1 MFSRSTVSKGCILS
15 LWAKRRHGGRSRPV
29 RRLLHAGAIAGLFV
43 AGVGAV
49 LGPANDTRA
58 DGAPEPALTR
68 APPDTSATPA
78 ANSAPAAAA
87 TADSGTIGG
96 PEPVA
101 ETGVQPKAPTTS
113 TKAKADEPG
122 TDTQVA
128 MLSDVTPAARQIDT
142 LLDLTVR
149 SGDTL
154 MKLLVKAGVPRN
166 QGHAAIQALRKIYNP
181 RSIMPGQKITLSTRP
196 GETEDPKAV
205 LHKVALRADVE
216 RDVVVR
222 RQDDG
227 KFRATE
233 IKHEFRTTLVR
244 GAGTI
249 VSSLYVAGRNAGL
262 PPSIL
267 VELMRIYS
275 WDVDFQRDIQS
286 GDGFDI
292 VFERLTTES
301 GEKVRD
307 GAIVYS
313 ELRLGK
319 ATHKFYRYA
328 DKRGRSGYFDENGQ
342 SARKPLL
349 RTPVDGAR
357 LTSRYGRRRHPV
369 LRFTRMHRGVDF
381 AAARGTPVYAA
392 GNGRIVY
399 RGRNGSFG
407 KYIKIRHN
415 SQYKTAYAHLRSFR
429 RGVTSGSRVKQ
440 GQIIGYVGSTGTA
453 TGPHLHFEVIV
464 GGRQVNPLR
473 VRLPSGRK
481 LKGKQLAA
489 FHAMRGALTHR
500 MADLR
505 TQGIKVSSN

>member
-1 MFSRSTVSKGCILS
+1 MLDWSTVSKGCVLS
-15 LWAKRRHGGRSRPV
+15 LRANRRHGGRSRPV
-29 RRLLHAGAIAGLFV
+29 RGLLHAGAVAGLFV
-43 AGVGAV
+43 VGVGAV

-58 DGAPEPALTR
+58 DGAPEL
-68 APPDTSATPA
+68 PPMQATPGPS
-78 ANSAPAAAA
+78 ANVP
-87 TADSGTIGG
+87 TADINITDNSTVNGAA
-96 PEPVA
+96 PVA
-101 ETGVQPKAPTTS
+101 EVTVPPKTPPAAS
-113 TKAKADEPG
+113 EVEAAEPVI
-122 TDTQVA
+122 DTQVA
-128 MLSDVTPAARQIDT
+128 MLSDVTPAIHRIDT
-142 LLDLTVR
+142 LRSLTVR

-154 MKLLVKAGVPRN
+154 MNMLVKSGAPRT
-166 QGHAAIQALRKIYNP
+166 QCHAAIQALRKLYNP
-181 RSIMPGQKITLSTRP
+181 RSILPGQKITVTTRR
-196 GETEDPKAV
+196 GETEDSKAE
-205 LHKVALRADVE
+205 LYMVALRANVE

-233 IKHEFRTTLVR
+233 IKHELRTTLVR

-249 VSSLYVAGRNAGL
+249 ASSLYVAGRNAGL
-262 PPSIL
+262 PPAVLI
-267 VELMRIYS
+267 ELMRIYS
-275 WDVDFQRDIQS
+275 WDVDFQRDIQP
-286 GDGFDI
+286 GDGFDV
-292 VFERLTTES
+292 VFERLTTEN

-307 GAIVYS
+307 GAIVYAA
-313 ELRLGK
+313 LRLGK
-319 ATHKFYRYA
+319 ATHTFYRFV
-328 DKRGRSGYFDENGQ
+328 DTHGQSGYFDANGQ

-369 LRFTRMHRGVDF
+369 LRYTRMHRGVDF

-399 RGRNGSFG
+399 RGRKGAFG

-415 SQYKTAYAHLRSFR
+415 SQYQTAYAHLRSFR

-440 GQIIGYVGSTGTA
+440 GQIIGYLGSTGTA
-453 TGPHLHFEVIV
+453 TGPHLHFEVMV

-481 LKGKQLAA
+481 LKGEHLVA
-489 FHAMRGALTHR
+489 FHAMRGALTRR

-505 TQGIKVSSN
+505 TRGIKISSN

>member
-1 MFSRSTVSKGCILS
+1 MFGRSTVSKECILS
-15 LWAKRRHGGRSRPV
+15 LWAKRRHGGRSGPV
-29 RRLLHAGAIAGLFV
+29 RWLLHAGAVAGLFV

-58 DGAPEPALTR
+58 NGAPDQAVSQAQSSPATDTAATVQPETPP
-68 APPDTSATPA
+68 APVDVAVPEPDT
-78 ANSAPAAAA
+78 N
-87 TADSGTIGG
+87 
-96 PEPVA
+96 
-101 ETGVQPKAPTTS
+101 
-113 TKAKADEPG
+113 
-122 TDTQVA
+122 TQVA
-128 MLSDVTPAARQIDT
+128 MLSDIPLAIRPVDT
-142 LLDLTVR
+142 SQSVIVQP
-149 SGDTL
+149 GDTL
-154 MKLLVKAGVPRN
+154 MKLLIKAGIPRN
-166 QGHAAIQALRKIYNP
+166 QCIAVIRAMRKHYNP
-181 RSIMPGQKITLSTRP
+181 RSILPGQKITVTMRP
-196 GETEDPKAV
+196 GKTDTSEAM
-205 LHKVALRADVE
+205 LQKVALHANVE

-222 RQDDG
+222 REDDG
-227 KFRATE
+227 KFQAVE
-233 IKHEFRTTLVR
+233 VKHELRTTLVR

-249 VSSLYVAGRNAGL
+249 ASNLYVAGRNAGL

-267 VELMRIYS
+267 VEVMRIYS
-275 WDVDFQRDIQS
+275 WDVDFQRDIQP

-292 VFERLTTES
+292 VFERLTTET
-301 GEKVRD
+301 GDKVRD
-307 GAIVYS
+307 GAIVYA
-313 ELRLGK
+313 ELRLGS
-319 ATHKFYRYA
+319 ATHTFYRFV
-328 DKRGRSGYFDENGQ
+328 DEHGESGYFNKNGQ
-342 SARKPLL
+342 GARKPLL

-369 LRFTRMHRGVDF
+369 LRYTRMHRGVDF

-399 RGRNGSFG
+399 RGRKGAFG
-407 KYIKIRHN
+407 KFIKIRHN
-415 SQYKTAYAHLRSFR
+415 SQYQTAYAHLRSFR

-489 FHAMRGALTHR
+489 FQAMRGALSQR

-505 TQGIKVSSN
+505 TQGIKISSN

>member
-1 MFSRSTVSKGCILS
+1 MLSWSTVLKGCILS
-15 LWAKRRHGGRSRPV
+15 LRAKRRHGGRSRPV
-29 RRLLHAGAIAGLFV
+29 RGLLHASAVAGLFV
-43 AGVGAV
+43 AGAGAV

-68 APPDTSATPA
+68 APPGLA
-78 ANSAPAAAA
+78 ANS
-87 TADSGTIGG
+87 GTIDGAA
-96 PEPVA
+96 PVVGIA
-101 ETGVQPKAPTTS
+101 APPKTPPASAQVEAP
-113 TKAKADEPG
+113 EPG

-128 MLSDVTPAARQIDT
+128 MLSDIPPAIRPVDT
-142 LLDLTVR
+142 HQSVIVQP
-149 SGDTL
+149 GDTL
-154 MKLLVKAGVPRN
+154 MKLLVKAGIPRV
-166 QGHAAIQALRKIYNP
+166 QCIAVIRAMRKHYNP
-181 RSIMPGQKITLSTRP
+181 RSILPGQKITVTMRP
-196 GETEDPKAV
+196 GETDTSEAM
-205 LHKVALRADVE
+205 LQKVALRADIE

-227 KFRATE
+227 KFRAAE
-233 IKHEFRTTLVR
+233 IKHALRTTLVR
-244 GAGTI
+244 GAGKI
-249 VSSLYVAGRNAGL
+249 ASSLYVAGRSAGL
-262 PPSIL
+262 PPAIL
-267 VELMRIYS
+267 IELMRIYS

-292 VFERLTTES
+292 VFERLTTENA
-301 GEKVRD
+301 EKVRD
-307 GAIVYS
+307 GAIVYAA
-313 ELRLGK
+313 LQLGR
-319 ATHKFYRYA
+319 ATHTFYRFV
-328 DKRGRSGYFDENGQ
+328 DSHGRSGYFDANGQ

-369 LRFTRMHRGVDF
+369 LRYTRMHRGVDF

-399 RGRNGSFG
+399 RGRKGAFG

-415 SQYKTAYAHLRSFR
+415 SQYQTAYAHLRSFR

-440 GQIIGYVGSTGTA
+440 GQIIGYLGSTGTA
-453 TGPHLHFEVIV
+453 TGPHLHFEVMV

-481 LKGKQLAA
+481 LKGEHLVA
-489 FHAMRGALTHR
+489 FHAMRGALIRR

-505 TQGIKVSSN
+505 TRGIKISSN

>member
-1 MFSRSTVSKGCILS
+1 MLGWSTVSKGCILS
-15 LWAKRRHGGRSRPV
+15 LRGKRRHGGRSRPV
-29 RRLLHAGAIAGLFV
+29 RGLLHAGAIAGLFV

-58 DGAPEPALTR
+58 DGAPELTPTR
-68 APPDTSATPA
+68 ATPVQA
-78 ANSAPAAAA
+78 ANVA
-87 TADSGTIGG
+87 TADIDITDSGTIDDTAPVAEIAAPPKTPLPAAKVEA
-96 PEPVA
+96 PEPV
-101 ETGVQPKAPTTS
+101 S
-113 TKAKADEPG
+113 
-122 TDTQVA
+122 DTQVA
-128 MLSDVTPAARQIDT
+128 MLSDVTPAIRHIDT
-142 LLDLTVR
+142 LRSLTVR

-154 MKLLVKAGVPRN
+154 MNLLVKAGVPRT
-166 QGHAAIQALRKIYNP
+166 QCHAAIQALRKLYNP
-181 RSIMPGQKITLSTRP
+181 RSILPGQKITVTTRR
-196 GETEDPKAV
+196 GETEGSKAM
-205 LHKVALRADVE
+205 LYKVALRADVE
-216 RDVVVR
+216 RDVVVQ

-227 KFRATE
+227 KFRAAE
-233 IKHEFRTTLVR
+233 IKHELRTTLVR
-244 GAGTI
+244 GTGTI
-249 VSSLYVAGRNAGL
+249 ASSLYVAGRNAGL
-262 PPSIL
+262 PPAIL
-267 VELMRIYS
+267 IELMRIYS

-292 VFERLTTES
+292 VFERLTTEN

-307 GAIVYS
+307 GAIVYTA
-313 ELRLGK
+313 LRLGK
-319 ATHKFYRYA
+319 ATHTFYRFV
-328 DKRGRSGYFDENGQ
+328 DTHGQSGYFDANGQ

-369 LRFTRMHRGVDF
+369 LRYTRMHRGVDF

-392 GNGRIVY
+392 GNGRIVF
-399 RGRNGSFG
+399 RGRKGAFG
-407 KYIKIRHN
+407 KFIKIRHN
-415 SQYKTAYAHLRSFR
+415 SQYQTAYAHLRSYR

-481 LKGKQLAA
+481 LKGEHLAA
-489 FHAMRGALTHR
+489 FQAMRGTLTRR

-505 TQGIKVSSN
+505 TQGIKISSN